1 MLSRANLS
9 KVNMV
14 KAHVMQLLHF
24 LLQMLNFALHQVHLL
39 SPASDLLLHVQ
50 GYLEA

>member
-1 MLSRANLS
+1 
-9 KVNMV
+9 MV

-24 LLQMLNFALHQVHLL
+24 LLQMLNFALHRVHLL
-39 SPASDLLLHVQ
+39 SLGSDLLLHVQ